1 MAAKGT
7 LYTVVPVAD
16 HPGRSLCCGAS
27 APGLSSRK
35 IAEQSFISEA
45 TAANHVQNIP
55 VEDRRGQPDEAAI
68 YEHTRVAL
76 ANSPGVW
83 AVRRDST
90 TRQCVPS
97 R

>member
-1 MAAKGT
+1 M
-7 LYTVVPVAD
+7 
-16 HPGRSLCCGAS
+16 CCGAS
-27 APGLSSRK
+27 APGPSSRA
-35 IAEQSFISEA
+35 IAEQSFISET
-45 TAANHVQNIP
+45 TAANHVQNIL
-55 VEDRRGQPDEAAI
+55 VEGRRGQPDKAAI

-76 ANSPGVW
+76 ANLPGVW